1 MKKVFLSLLLSI
13 SLCLSLT
20 CTAFAD
26 DTEITSSGGTATV
39 TATASLD
46 ELVFSVTV
54 PTDIPMHISPTGEC
68 TVADE
73 FAIVNNSNHDVFIS
87 TITCKGTATST
98 QGSGF
103 HLVRTA
109 EEAASEAQGGHW
121 YLNIKINGYE
131 ADEHFGG
138 NWQSVSKLDW
148 MYNDHGNTDTSI
160 EIMRPIIAPGE
171 SYSLTFECTAEKGIF
186 GSTAGETVKPFT
198 CVVTVESYTGQF
210 D

>member
-26 DTEITSSGGTATV
+26 ATEITSSGGTATA

-46 ELVFSVTV
+46 ELIFSVTV

-87 TITCKGTATST
+87 TITCRGSATIKQWSGYHLT
-98 QGSGF
+98 Q
-103 HLVRTA
+103 TA
-109 EEAASEAQGGHW
+109 EEAAAGAQGNCR
-121 YLNIKINGYE
+121 YLHIKINDYE
-131 ADEHFGG
+131 ADSFEIESDYSTSSMQWGSYDNPKG
-138 NWQSVSKLDW
+138 
-148 MYNDHGNTDTSI
+148 TSI
-160 EIMRPIIAPGE
+160 ETMRPIIAPGE
-171 SYSLTFECTAEKGIF
+171 SYSLTFECTAEKGIYA
-186 GSTAGETVKPFT
+186 STAGETVEPFT
-198 CVVTVESYTGQF
+198 CRVIVKSYTGQLG
-210 D
+210 